1 MAELVK
7 QGKVKYS
14 GLSETIKRT
23 NQEHPITAL
32 QMEYSLW
39 SRDAEGIV
47 LETCK
52 QLGLGFIS
60 YSSLG

>member
-23 NQEHPITAL
+23 NQEHPTL
-32 QMEYSLW
+32 QIEYSLW